1 MAATTRALSEET
13 IVEIISRIEDGQ
25 TLKQSCAQSDI
36 GYANCVKRIGESE
49 ELTKAYARAKDGF
62 ARYMVQHMFDVAK
75 DETIDVQ
82 RAKLIVD
89 TAKWYAA
96 RTLPKEYGER
106 TAVDVTTN
114 KVDMTREELET
125 QIKQLLRSGRMRLV
139 PESQVIDAEAKQL
152 GQGDD

>member
-1 MAATTRALSEET
+1 MAATTRAISEET
-13 IVEIISRIEDGQ
+13 IVEIISRIEDGL
-25 TLKQSCAQSDI
+25 TLKQSCALSAV
-36 GYANCVKRIGESE
+36 GYANVVKRIGESE

-75 DETIDVQ
+75 DESIDVQ

-106 TAVDVTTN
+106 VSHDVTTR
-114 KVDMTREELET
+114 DEPLTREQLEAE
-125 QIKQLLRSGRMRLV
+125 IKTLLRSGGMRLI
-139 PESQVIDAEAKQL
+139 PASSVIDAEAKQL
-152 GQGDD
+152 GPADD